1 MKQIML
7 NYITMSKKVYIGC
20 GAGFAGDRY
29 DASIPI
35 VDDFKSINE
44 PKYLMFEVLAERTLA
59 IAQQYRINDAS
70 KGYSPYLDYY
80 INPILQDCLEH
91 KIKIISNMG
100 AANPFGAAK
109 RIIEIAKEKKIRKPK
124 IAIVQGDDILNYMS
138 EKDILNSP
146 TMEGLDIK
154 NTKITAAN
162 VYLGA
167 FPIAN
172 ALKKDVDIVI
182 VGRSVDSA
190 LALGPLIYE
199 FNWNASDLKMLSSG
213 TICGHLLEC
222 GAQVTGAYFADPGF
236 KDVPNLAKVGFP
248 IAEFYQ
254 DGSFVITKPKDT
266 GGLVSK
272 ATITE
277 QLLYETH
284 DPSNYLVPDV
294 TADMS
299 GLMLEDDGENRIL
312 VKGGK
317 GKKAPQKLKATICCD
332 NGFMGEA
339 EISYAGPNALARA
352 KLAGEVIS
360 ERIQILGLQGQL
372 RVEIIGAGS
381 VHFSMDESSSY
392 ELPNDGD
399 YRVRTSAIY
408 PKRYQA
414 QQMVDEVM
422 SLYCCGP
429 AAGGGGR
436 GYVTPQSSTA
446 SILVNREIVSPNVQ
460 VKIL

>member
-1 MKQIML
+1 MKL
-7 NYITMSKKVYIGC
+7 NVYIGC
-20 GAGFAGDRY
+20 GSVFSGVRF
-29 DASIPI
+29 DASLPL
-35 VDDFKSINE
+35 VKEFKKINA

-59 IAQQYRINDAS
+59 IAQQFRLKNPEE
-70 KGYSPYLDYY
+70 GYSPFLDSY
-80 INPILQDCLEH
+80 IGPILDDCLEND
-91 KIKIISNMG
+91 IKIISNIG
-100 AANPFGAAK
+100 AANPIGAAK
-109 RIIEIAKEKKIRKPK
+109 RIIEISKKQNTRKPK
-124 IAIVQGDDILNYMS
+124 IGVVVGDDLLEYMS
-138 EKDILNSP
+138 DAEILDSP
-146 TMEGLDIK
+146 TMEGLDFS
-154 NTKITAAN
+154 NNNITAAN

-167 FPIAN
+167 QPIAD
-172 ALKKDVDIVI
+172 ALAKDVDIVI
-182 VGRSVDSA
+182 VGRTVDSA

-199 FNWNASDLKMLSSG
+199 YGWKQKDLDLLGSG

-236 KDVPNLAKVGFP
+236 KDVPNLANVGFP
-248 IAEFYQ
+248 IAEFSD
-254 DGSFVITKPKDT
+254 DGSFVITKPEGT

-299 GLMLEDDGENRIL
+299 NLNLESDGENR
-312 VKGGK
+312 VFVRGGK
-317 GKKAPQKLKATICCD
+317 GKKSPEKLKATICCD

-352 KLAGEVIS
+352 KLAGDVIS
-360 ERIQILGLQGQL
+360 ERIQILGLQGQI

-381 VHFSMDESSSY
+381 VHFSIDEKSSY
-392 ELPNDGD
+392 NLPENGD

-408 PKRYQA
+408 PQKYQA

-446 SILVNREIVSPNVQ
+446 SILVDRSIVDPNI
-460 VKIL
+460 KIQIF

>member
-1 MKQIML
+1 MK
-7 NYITMSKKVYIGC
+7 KKVYIGC
-20 GAGFAGDRY
+20 GAGFSGDRF
-29 DASIPI
+29 DASLPI
-35 VDDFKSINE
+35 VKEFKKINA

-59 IAQQYRINDAS
+59 IAQQFRLKNPEE
-70 KGYSPYLDYY
+70 GYSPFLDSY
-80 INPILQDCLEH
+80 ISPILDDCLENN
-91 KIKIISNMG
+91 IKIISNIG
-100 AANPFGAAK
+100 AANPIGAAK
-109 RIIEIAKEKKIRKPK
+109 RIIEISKKQNTRKPK
-124 IAIVQGDDILNYMS
+124 IGVVVGDDLLEYMS
-138 EKDILNSP
+138 DTEILDSP
-146 TMEGLDIK
+146 TMEGLDFS
-154 NTKITAAN
+154 NNNITAAN

-167 FPIAN
+167 QPIAD
-172 ALKKDVDIVI
+172 ALAKDVDIVI
-182 VGRSVDSA
+182 VGRTVDSA

-199 FNWNASDLKMLSSG
+199 YGWKQKDLDLLGSG

-236 KDVPNLAKVGFP
+236 KDVPNLANVGFP
-248 IAEFYQ
+248 IAEFSD
-254 DGSFVITKPKDT
+254 DGSFVITKPEGT

-299 GLMLEDDGENRIL
+299 NLNLENDGENR
-312 VKGGK
+312 VFVRGGK
-317 GKKAPQKLKATICCD
+317 GKKSPEKLKATICCD

-360 ERIQILGLQGQL
+360 ERIQILGLQGQI

-381 VHFSMDESSSY
+381 VHFSMDEKSSY
-392 ELPNDGD
+392 HLPENGD

-408 PKRYQA
+408 PQKYQA

-446 SILVNREIVSPNVQ
+446 SILVDRSIVEPNI
-460 VKIL
+460 KIQIF

>member
-1 MKQIML
+1 ME
-7 NYITMSKKVYIGC
+7 KKVYIGC
-20 GAGFAGDRY
+20 GAGFSGDRF

-35 VDDFKSINE
+35 VREFKNING

-59 IAQQYRINDAS
+59 IAQQFRLQNPE
-70 KGYSPYLDYY
+70 KGYSPFLDNY
-80 INPILQDCLEH
+80 ISPILSDCLENN
-91 KIKIISNMG
+91 IKIISNIG
-100 AANPFGAAK
+100 AANPLGAAK
-109 RIIEIAKEKKIRKPK
+109 RILEIAKKQNITPPK
-124 IAIVQGDDILNYMS
+124 IGVVIGDDLLEYMS
-138 EKDILNSP
+138 DNEILNSP
-146 TMEGLDIK
+146 TMEGLDFS
-154 NTKITAAN
+154 NNNITAAN

-167 FPIAN
+167 QPIAD
-172 ALKKDVDIVI
+172 ALSKDVDLVI
-182 VGRSVDSA
+182 VGRTVDSA
-190 LALGPLIYE
+190 LALGPLIHEYQWKK
-199 FNWNASDLKMLSSG
+199 NDLDLLGAG

-236 KDVPNLAKVGFP
+236 KDVPNLANVGFP
-248 IAEFYQ
+248 IVEFNE
-254 DGSFVITKPKDT
+254 DGSFVVTKPKST

-272 ATITE
+272 ATVTE

-299 GLMLEDDGENRIL
+299 SLSLEDDGENR
-312 VKGGK
+312 VYVRGGK
-317 GKKAPQKLKATICCD
+317 GKKSPDKLKATICCD

-360 ERIQILGLQGQL
+360 ERIQILGLQGQI

-381 VHFSMDESSSY
+381 VHFSMDETSSY
-392 ELPNDGD
+392 QLPEDGD

-408 PKRYQA
+408 PKKYQA

-436 GYVTPQSSTA
+436 GYVTAQSSTA
-446 SILVNREIVSPNVQ
+446 SILVDRDIVNPNVK

>member
-1 MKQIML
+1 MK
-7 NYITMSKKVYIGC
+7 KKVYIGC
-20 GAGFAGDRY
+20 GAGFSGDRF
-29 DASIPI
+29 DASLPI
-35 VDDFKSINE
+35 VKEFKKINA

-59 IAQQYRINDAS
+59 IAQQFRLKNPEE
-70 KGYSPYLDYY
+70 GYSPFLDSY
-80 INPILQDCLEH
+80 ISPILDDCLENN
-91 KIKIISNMG
+91 IKIISNIG
-100 AANPFGAAK
+100 AANPIGAAK
-109 RIIEIAKEKKIRKPK
+109 RIIEISKKQNTRKPK
-124 IAIVQGDDILNYMS
+124 IGVVVGDDLLEYMS
-138 EKDILNSP
+138 DTEILDSP
-146 TMEGLDIK
+146 TMEGLDFS
-154 NTKITAAN
+154 NNNITAAN

-167 FPIAN
+167 QPIAD
-172 ALKKDVDIVI
+172 ALAKDVDIVI
-182 VGRSVDSA
+182 VGRTVDSA

-199 FNWNASDLKMLSSG
+199 YGWKQKDLDLLGSG

-236 KDVPNLAKVGFP
+236 KDVPNLANVGFP
-248 IAEFYQ
+248 IAEFSD
-254 DGSFVITKPKDT
+254 DGSFVITKPEGT

-299 GLMLEDDGENRIL
+299 NLNLENDGKNRIF
-312 VKGGK
+312 VRGGK
-317 GKKAPQKLKATICCD
+317 GKKSPEKLKATICCD

-360 ERIQILGLQGQL
+360 ERIQILGLQGQI

-381 VHFSMDESSSY
+381 VHFSMDEKSSY
-392 ELPNDGD
+392 HLPENGD

-408 PKRYQA
+408 PQKYQA

-446 SILVNREIVSPNVQ
+446 SILVDRSIVDPNI
-460 VKIL
+460 KIRIF

>member
-1 MKQIML
+1 MQ
-7 NYITMSKKVYIGC
+7 KKVFIGC
-20 GAGFAGDRY
+20 GAGFSGDRF

-35 VDDFKSINE
+35 VKEFKNISE

-59 IAQQYRINDAS
+59 IAQQYRIRNPDE
-70 KGYSPYLDYY
+70 GYSPFLDSY
-80 INPILQDCLEH
+80 ISPIIDDCLQH
-91 KIKIISNMG
+91 NIKIISNIG
-100 AANPFGAAK
+100 AANPLGAAR
-109 RIIEIAKEKKIRKPK
+109 RILEIAKEKKTRKPK
-124 IAIVQGDDILNYMS
+124 IGVVVGDDLLEYMTNKEIL
-138 EKDILNSP
+138 ESP
-146 TMEGLDIK
+146 TMEGLDFS
-154 NTKITAAN
+154 NNQITAAN

-167 FPIAN
+167 KPIAE
-172 ALKKDVDIVI
+172 ALSKEADIVV
-182 VGRSVDSA
+182 VGRTVDSA

-199 FNWNASDLKMLSSG
+199 YNWKNEDLDLLGSG

-299 GLMLEDDGENRIL
+299 ELILEDNGKNRIL

-317 GKKAPQKLKATICCD
+317 GKKAPQKLKSTICCD
-332 NGFMGEA
+332 YGFMGEA
-339 EISYAGPNALARA
+339 ERS
-352 KLAGEVIS
+352 
-360 ERIQILGLQGQL
+360 
-372 RVEIIGAGS
+372 
-381 VHFSMDESSSY
+381 
-392 ELPNDGD
+392 
-399 YRVRTSAIY
+399 
-408 PKRYQA
+408 
-414 QQMVDEVM
+414 
-422 SLYCCGP
+422 
-429 AAGGGGR
+429 
-436 GYVTPQSSTA
+436 
-446 SILVNREIVSPNVQ
+446 
-460 VKIL
+460 

>member
-1 MKQIML
+1 MK
-7 NYITMSKKVYIGC
+7 KKVYIGC
-20 GAGFAGDRY
+20 GAGFSGDRFE
-29 DASIPI
+29 ASLPI
-35 VDDFKSINE
+35 VKEFKKINA

-59 IAQQYRINDAS
+59 IAQQFRLKNPEE
-70 KGYSPYLDYY
+70 GYSPFLDSY
-80 INPILQDCLEH
+80 IGPILDDCLEND
-91 KIKIISNMG
+91 IKIISNIG
-100 AANPFGAAK
+100 AANPIGAAK
-109 RIIEIAKEKKIRKPK
+109 RIIEISKKQNTRKPK
-124 IAIVQGDDILNYMS
+124 IGVVVGDDLLEYMS
-138 EKDILNSP
+138 DAEILDSP
-146 TMEGLDIK
+146 TMEGLDFS
-154 NTKITAAN
+154 NNNITAAN

-167 FPIAN
+167 QPIAD
-172 ALKKDVDIVI
+172 ALAKDVDIVI
-182 VGRSVDSA
+182 VGRTVDSA

-199 FNWNASDLKMLSSG
+199 YGWKQKDLDLLGSG

-236 KDVPNLAKVGFP
+236 KDVPNLANVGFP
-248 IAEFYQ
+248 IAEFSD
-254 DGSFVITKPKDT
+254 DGSFVITKPEGT

-299 GLMLEDDGENRIL
+299 NLNLESDGENR
-312 VKGGK
+312 VFVRGGK
-317 GKKAPQKLKATICCD
+317 GKKSPEKLKATICCD

-352 KLAGEVIS
+352 KLAGDVIS
-360 ERIQILGLQGQL
+360 ERIQILGLQGQI

-381 VHFSMDESSSY
+381 VHFSIDEKSSY
-392 ELPNDGD
+392 NLPENGD

-408 PKRYQA
+408 PQKYQA

-446 SILVNREIVSPNVQ
+446 SILVDRSIVDPNI
-460 VKIL
+460 KIQIF

>member
-1 MKQIML
+1 MK
-7 NYITMSKKVYIGC
+7 KKVYIGC
-20 GAGFAGDRY
+20 GAGFSGDRF
-29 DASIPI
+29 DASLPI
-35 VDDFKSINE
+35 VKEFKKINA

-59 IAQQYRINDAS
+59 IAQQFRLKNPEE
-70 KGYSPYLDYY
+70 GYSPFLDSY
-80 INPILQDCLEH
+80 ISPILDDCLENN
-91 KIKIISNMG
+91 IKIISNIG
-100 AANPFGAAK
+100 AANPIGAAK
-109 RIIEIAKEKKIRKPK
+109 RIIEISKKQNTRKPK
-124 IAIVQGDDILNYMS
+124 IGVVVGDDLLEYMS
-138 EKDILNSP
+138 DTEILDSP
-146 TMEGLDIK
+146 TMEGLDFS
-154 NTKITAAN
+154 NNNITAAN

-167 FPIAN
+167 QPIAD
-172 ALKKDVDIVI
+172 ALAKDVDIVI
-182 VGRSVDSA
+182 VGRTVDSA

-199 FNWNASDLKMLSSG
+199 YGWKQNDLDLLGSG

-236 KDVPNLAKVGFP
+236 KDVPNLANVGFP
-248 IAEFYQ
+248 IAEFSD
-254 DGSFVITKPKDT
+254 DGSFVITKPEGT

-299 GLMLEDDGENRIL
+299 NLNLENDGENR
-312 VKGGK
+312 VFVRGGK
-317 GKKAPQKLKATICCD
+317 GKKSPEKLKATICCD

-352 KLAGEVIS
+352 KLAGDIIS
-360 ERIQILGLQGQL
+360 ERIQILGLQGQI

-381 VHFSMDESSSY
+381 VHYSMDEKSSY
-392 ELPNDGD
+392 HLPENGD

-408 PKRYQA
+408 PQKYQA

-446 SILVNREIVSPNVQ
+446 SILVDRSIVDPNI
-460 VKIL
+460 KIQIF

>member
-1 MKQIML
+1 MK
-7 NYITMSKKVYIGC
+7 KKVYIGC
-20 GAGFAGDRY
+20 GAGFSGDRF
-29 DASIPI
+29 DASLPI
-35 VDDFKSINE
+35 VKEFKKINA

-59 IAQQYRINDAS
+59 IAQQFRLKNPEE
-70 KGYSPYLDYY
+70 GYSPFLDSY
-80 INPILQDCLEH
+80 IGPILDDCLEND
-91 KIKIISNMG
+91 IKIISNIG
-100 AANPFGAAK
+100 AANPIGAAK
-109 RIIEIAKEKKIRKPK
+109 RIIEISKKQNTRKPK
-124 IAIVQGDDILNYMS
+124 IGVVVGDDLLEYMS
-138 EKDILNSP
+138 DAEILDSP
-146 TMEGLDIK
+146 TMEGLDFS
-154 NTKITAAN
+154 NNNITAAN

-167 FPIAN
+167 QPIAD
-172 ALKKDVDIVI
+172 ALAKDVDIVI
-182 VGRSVDSA
+182 VGRTVDSA

-199 FNWNASDLKMLSSG
+199 YGWKQKDLDLLGSG

-236 KDVPNLAKVGFP
+236 KDVPNLANVGFP
-248 IAEFYQ
+248 IAEFSD
-254 DGSFVITKPKDT
+254 DGSFVITKPEGT

-299 GLMLEDDGENRIL
+299 NLNLESDGENR
-312 VKGGK
+312 VFVRGGK
-317 GKKAPQKLKATICCD
+317 GKKSPEKLKATICCD

-352 KLAGEVIS
+352 KLAGDVIS
-360 ERIQILGLQGQL
+360 ERIQILGLQGQI

-381 VHFSMDESSSY
+381 VHFSIDEKSSY
-392 ELPNDGD
+392 NLPENGD

-408 PKRYQA
+408 PQKYQA

-446 SILVNREIVSPNVQ
+446 SILVDRSIVEPNI
-460 VKIL
+460 KIQIF

>member
-1 MKQIML
+1 MQ
-7 NYITMSKKVYIGC
+7 KKVFIGC
-20 GAGFAGDRY
+20 GAGFSGDRF
-29 DASIPI
+29 DASLPI
-35 VDDFKSINE
+35 VKEFKKINA

-59 IAQQYRINDAS
+59 IAQQFRLKNPEE
-70 KGYSPYLDYY
+70 GYSPFLDSY
-80 INPILQDCLEH
+80 ISPILDDCLENN
-91 KIKIISNMG
+91 IKIISNIG
-100 AANPFGAAK
+100 AANPIGAAK
-109 RIIEIAKEKKIRKPK
+109 RIIEISKKQNTRKPK
-124 IAIVQGDDILNYMS
+124 IGVVVGDDLLEYMS
-138 EKDILNSP
+138 DTEILDSP
-146 TMEGLDIK
+146 TMEGLDFS
-154 NTKITAAN
+154 NNNITAAN

-167 FPIAN
+167 QPIAD
-172 ALKKDVDIVI
+172 ALAKDVDIVI
-182 VGRSVDSA
+182 VGRTVDSA

-199 FNWNASDLKMLSSG
+199 YGWKQNDLDLLGSG

-236 KDVPNLAKVGFP
+236 KDVPNLANVGFP
-248 IAEFYQ
+248 IAEFSD
-254 DGSFVITKPKDT
+254 DGSFVITKPEGT

-299 GLMLEDDGENRIL
+299 NLNLKNDGENR
-312 VKGGK
+312 VVVRGGK
-317 GKKAPQKLKATICCD
+317 GKKSPEKLKATICCD

-360 ERIQILGLQGQL
+360 ERIQILGLQGQI

-381 VHFSMDESSSY
+381 VHFSMDEKSSY
-392 ELPNDGD
+392 HLPENGD

-408 PKRYQA
+408 PQKYQA

-446 SILVNREIVSPNVQ
+446 SILVDRSIVDPNI
-460 VKIL
+460 KIQIF

>member
-1 MKQIML
+1 MK
-7 NYITMSKKVYIGC
+7 KKVYIGC
-20 GAGFAGDRY
+20 GAGFSGDRF
-29 DASIPI
+29 DASLPI
-35 VDDFKSINE
+35 VKEFKKINA

-59 IAQQYRINDAS
+59 IAQQFRLKNPEE
-70 KGYSPYLDYY
+70 GYSPFLDSY
-80 INPILQDCLEH
+80 IGPILDDCLEND
-91 KIKIISNMG
+91 IKIISNIG
-100 AANPFGAAK
+100 AANPIGAAK
-109 RIIEIAKEKKIRKPK
+109 RIIEISKKQNTRKPK
-124 IAIVQGDDILNYMS
+124 IGVVVGDDLLEYMS
-138 EKDILNSP
+138 DAEILDSP
-146 TMEGLDIK
+146 TMEGLDFS
-154 NTKITAAN
+154 NNNITAAN

-167 FPIAN
+167 QPIAD
-172 ALKKDVDIVI
+172 ALAKDVDIVI
-182 VGRSVDSA
+182 VGRTVDSA

-199 FNWNASDLKMLSSG
+199 YGWKQKDLDLLGSG

-236 KDVPNLAKVGFP
+236 KDVPNLANVGFP
-248 IAEFYQ
+248 IAEFSD
-254 DGSFVITKPKDT
+254 DGSFVITKPEGT

-299 GLMLEDDGENRIL
+299 NLNLESDGENR
-312 VKGGK
+312 VFVRGGK
-317 GKKAPQKLKATICCD
+317 GKKSPEKLKATICCD

-352 KLAGEVIS
+352 KLAGDVIS
-360 ERIQILGLQGQL
+360 ERIQILGLQGQI

-381 VHFSMDESSSY
+381 VHFSMDEKSSY
-392 ELPNDGD
+392 HLPENGD

-408 PKRYQA
+408 PQKYQA

-446 SILVNREIVSPNVQ
+446 SILVDRSIVDPNI
-460 VKIL
+460 KIQIF

>member
-1 MKQIML
+1 MK
-7 NYITMSKKVYIGC
+7 KKVYIGC
-20 GAGFAGDRY
+20 GAGFSGDRF
-29 DASIPI
+29 DASLPI
-35 VDDFKSINE
+35 VKEFKKINA

-59 IAQQYRINDAS
+59 IAQQFRLKNPEE
-70 KGYSPYLDYY
+70 GYSPFLDSY
-80 INPILQDCLEH
+80 ISPILDDCLENS
-91 KIKIISNMG
+91 IKIISNIG
-100 AANPFGAAK
+100 AANPIGAAK
-109 RIIEIAKEKKIRKPK
+109 RIIEISKKQNTRKPK
-124 IAIVQGDDILNYMS
+124 IGVVVGDDLLEYMS
-138 EKDILNSP
+138 DTEILDSP
-146 TMEGLDIK
+146 TMEGLDFS
-154 NTKITAAN
+154 NNNITAAN

-167 FPIAN
+167 QPIAD
-172 ALKKDVDIVI
+172 ALAKDVDIVI
-182 VGRSVDSA
+182 VGRTVDSA

-199 FNWNASDLKMLSSG
+199 YGWKQNDLDLLGSG

-236 KDVPNLAKVGFP
+236 KDVPNLANVGFP
-248 IAEFYQ
+248 IAEFSD
-254 DGSFVITKPKDT
+254 DGSFIITKPEGT

-299 GLMLEDDGENRIL
+299 NLNLENDGENR
-312 VKGGK
+312 VFVRGGK
-317 GKKAPQKLKATICCD
+317 GKKSPEKLKATICCD

-360 ERIQILGLQGQL
+360 ERIQILGLQGQI

-381 VHFSMDESSSY
+381 VHFSMDEKSSY
-392 ELPNDGD
+392 HLPENGD

-408 PKRYQA
+408 PQKYQA

-436 GYVTPQSSTA
+436 GYVTAQSSTA
-446 SILVNREIVSPNVQ
+446 SILVDRDVVNPNVK

>member
-1 MKQIML
+1 MK
-7 NYITMSKKVYIGC
+7 KKVYIGC
-20 GAGFAGDRY
+20 GAGFSGDRF

-35 VDDFKSINE
+35 VKEFKKINA

-59 IAQQYRINDAS
+59 IAQQFRLKNPEE
-70 KGYSPYLDYY
+70 GYSPFLDSY
-80 INPILQDCLEH
+80 ISPILDDCLENN
-91 KIKIISNMG
+91 IKIISNIG
-100 AANPFGAAK
+100 AANPIGAAK
-109 RIIEIAKEKKIRKPK
+109 RIIEISKKQNTRKPK
-124 IAIVQGDDILNYMS
+124 IGVVVGDDLLEYMS
-138 EKDILNSP
+138 DEEILDSP
-146 TMEGLDIK
+146 TMEGLDFS
-154 NTKITAAN
+154 NNNITAAN

-167 FPIAN
+167 QPIAD
-172 ALKKDVDIVI
+172 ALANDVDIVI
-182 VGRSVDSA
+182 VGRTVDSA

-199 FNWNASDLKMLSSG
+199 YGWKQKDLDLLGSG

-236 KDVPNLAKVGFP
+236 KDVPNLANVGFP
-248 IAEFYQ
+248 IAEFSD
-254 DGSFVITKPKDT
+254 DGSFVITKPEGT

-299 GLMLEDDGENRIL
+299 NLNLENDGENR
-312 VKGGK
+312 VFVCGGK
-317 GKKAPQKLKATICCD
+317 GKKSPEKLKATICCD

-360 ERIQILGLQGQL
+360 ERIQILGLQGQI

-381 VHFSMDESSSY
+381 VHFSMDEKSSY
-392 ELPNDGD
+392 HLPENGD

-408 PKRYQA
+408 PQKYQA

-446 SILVNREIVSPNVQ
+446 SILVDRSIVDPNI
-460 VKIL
+460 KIQIF

>member
-1 MKQIML
+1 MK
-7 NYITMSKKVYIGC
+7 KKVYIGC
-20 GAGFAGDRY
+20 GAGFSGDRF
-29 DASIPI
+29 DASLPI
-35 VDDFKSINE
+35 VKEFKKINA

-59 IAQQYRINDAS
+59 IAQQFRLKNPEE
-70 KGYSPYLDYY
+70 GYSPFLDSY
-80 INPILQDCLEH
+80 IGPILDDCLEND
-91 KIKIISNMG
+91 IKIISNIG
-100 AANPFGAAK
+100 AANPIGAAK
-109 RIIEIAKEKKIRKPK
+109 RIIEISKKQNTRKPK
-124 IAIVQGDDILNYMS
+124 IGVVVGDDLLEYMS
-138 EKDILNSP
+138 DAEILDSP
-146 TMEGLDIK
+146 TMEGLDFS
-154 NTKITAAN
+154 NNNITAAN

-167 FPIAN
+167 QPIAD
-172 ALKKDVDIVI
+172 ALAKDVDIVI
-182 VGRSVDSA
+182 VGRTVDSA
-190 LALGPLIYE
+190 LALGPLMYE
-199 FNWNASDLKMLSSG
+199 YGWKQKDLDLLGSG

-236 KDVPNLAKVGFP
+236 KDVPNLANVGFP
-248 IAEFYQ
+248 IAEFSE
-254 DGSFVITKPKDT
+254 DGSFVITKPEGT

-299 GLMLEDDGENRIL
+299 NLNLESDGENR
-312 VKGGK
+312 VFVRGGK
-317 GKKAPQKLKATICCD
+317 GKKSPEKLKATICCD

-352 KLAGEVIS
+352 KLAGDVIS
-360 ERIQILGLQGQL
+360 ERIQILGLQGQI

-381 VHFSMDESSSY
+381 VHFSMDEKSSY
-392 ELPNDGD
+392 HLPKNGD

-408 PKRYQA
+408 PQKYQA

-446 SILVNREIVSPNVQ
+446 SILVDRSIVDPNI
-460 VKIL
+460 KIQIF

>member
-1 MKQIML
+1 MK
-7 NYITMSKKVYIGC
+7 KKVYIGC
-20 GAGFAGDRY
+20 GAGFSGDRF
-29 DASIPI
+29 DASLPI
-35 VDDFKSINE
+35 VKEFKKINA

-59 IAQQYRINDAS
+59 IAQQFRLKNPEE
-70 KGYSPYLDYY
+70 GYSPFLDSY
-80 INPILQDCLEH
+80 ISPILDDCLENN
-91 KIKIISNMG
+91 IKIISNIG
-100 AANPFGAAK
+100 AANPIGAAK
-109 RIIEIAKEKKIRKPK
+109 RIIEISKKQNTRKPK
-124 IAIVQGDDILNYMS
+124 IGVVVGDDLLEYMS
-138 EKDILNSP
+138 DTEILDSP
-146 TMEGLDIK
+146 TMEGLDFS
-154 NTKITAAN
+154 NNNITAAN

-167 FPIAN
+167 QPIAD
-172 ALKKDVDIVI
+172 ALAKDVDIVI
-182 VGRSVDSA
+182 VGRTVDSA

-199 FNWNASDLKMLSSG
+199 YGWKQKDLDLLGSG

-236 KDVPNLAKVGFP
+236 KDVPNLANVGFP
-248 IAEFYQ
+248 IAEFSD
-254 DGSFVITKPKDT
+254 DGSFVITKPEGT

-299 GLMLEDDGENRIL
+299 NLNLENDGENR
-312 VKGGK
+312 VFVRGGK
-317 GKKAPQKLKATICCD
+317 GKKSPEKLKATICCD

-352 KLAGEVIS
+352 KLAGNVIS
-360 ERIQILGLQGQL
+360 ERIQILGLQGQI

-381 VHFSMDESSSY
+381 VHFSMDEKSSY
-392 ELPNDGD
+392 HLPENGD

-408 PKRYQA
+408 PQKYQA

-446 SILVNREIVSPNVQ
+446 SILVDRSIVDPNI
-460 VKIL
+460 KIQIF

>member
-1 MKQIML
+1 MK
-7 NYITMSKKVYIGC
+7 KKVYLGC
-20 GAGFAGDRY
+20 GAGFSGDRF
-29 DASIPI
+29 DASLPI
-35 VDDFKSINE
+35 VKEFKKINA

-59 IAQQYRINDAS
+59 IAQQFRLKNPEE
-70 KGYSPYLDYY
+70 GYSPFLDSY
-80 INPILQDCLEH
+80 IGPILDDCLEND
-91 KIKIISNMG
+91 IKIISNIG
-100 AANPFGAAK
+100 AANPIVAAK
-109 RIIEIAKEKKIRKPK
+109 RIIEISKKQNTRKPK
-124 IAIVQGDDILNYMS
+124 IGVVVGDDLLEYMS
-138 EKDILNSP
+138 DAEILDSP
-146 TMEGLDIK
+146 TMEGLDFS
-154 NTKITAAN
+154 NNNITAAN

-167 FPIAN
+167 QPIAD
-172 ALKKDVDIVI
+172 ALAKDVDIVI
-182 VGRSVDSA
+182 VGRTVDSA

-199 FNWNASDLKMLSSG
+199 YGWKQKDLDLLGSG

-236 KDVPNLAKVGFP
+236 KDVPNLANVGFP
-248 IAEFYQ
+248 IAEFSD
-254 DGSFVITKPKDT
+254 DGSFVITKPEGT

-299 GLMLEDDGENRIL
+299 NLNLESDGENR
-312 VKGGK
+312 VFVRGGK
-317 GKKAPQKLKATICCD
+317 GKKSPEKLKATICCD

-352 KLAGEVIS
+352 KLAGDVIS
-360 ERIQILGLQGQL
+360 ERIQILGLQGQI

-381 VHFSMDESSSY
+381 VHFSIDEKSSY
-392 ELPNDGD
+392 NLPENGD

-408 PKRYQA
+408 PQKYQA

-446 SILVNREIVSPNVQ
+446 SILVDRSIVDPNI
-460 VKIL
+460 KIQIF

>member
-1 MKQIML
+1 MK
-7 NYITMSKKVYIGC
+7 KKVYLGC
-20 GAGFAGDRY
+20 GAGFSGDRF
-29 DASIPI
+29 DASLPI
-35 VDDFKSINE
+35 VKEFKKINA

-59 IAQQYRINDAS
+59 IAQQFRLKNPEE
-70 KGYSPYLDYY
+70 GYSPFLDSY
-80 INPILQDCLEH
+80 IGPILDDCLEND
-91 KIKIISNMG
+91 IKIISNIG
-100 AANPFGAAK
+100 AANPIGAAK
-109 RIIEIAKEKKIRKPK
+109 RIIEISKKQNTRKPK
-124 IAIVQGDDILNYMS
+124 IGVVVGDDLLEYMS
-138 EKDILNSP
+138 DAEILDSP
-146 TMEGLDIK
+146 TMEGLDFS
-154 NTKITAAN
+154 NNNITAAN

-167 FPIAN
+167 QPIAD
-172 ALKKDVDIVI
+172 ALAKDVDIVI
-182 VGRSVDSA
+182 VGRTVDSA

-199 FNWNASDLKMLSSG
+199 YGWKQKDLDLLGSG

-236 KDVPNLAKVGFP
+236 KDVPNLANVGFP
-248 IAEFYQ
+248 IAEFSD
-254 DGSFVITKPKDT
+254 DGSFVITKPEGT

-299 GLMLEDDGENRIL
+299 NLNLESDGENR
-312 VKGGK
+312 VFVRGGK
-317 GKKAPQKLKATICCD
+317 GKKSPEKLKATICCD

-352 KLAGEVIS
+352 KLAGDVIS
-360 ERIQILGLQGQL
+360 ERIQILGLQGQI

-381 VHFSMDESSSY
+381 VHFSIDEKSSY
-392 ELPNDGD
+392 NLPENGD

-408 PKRYQA
+408 PQKYQA

-446 SILVNREIVSPNVQ
+446 SILVDRSIVDPNI
-460 VKIL
+460 KIQIF